1 MDCKQIQN
9 MIIPYIRNELNNNDI
24 EDFLEH
30 IQTCKTCREELEI
43 YYIIE
48 HGLNSDYSDKNFD
61 IEKSL
66 SDKIKASNM
75 FVSRLRL
82 TKIFYYA
89 LNTLLVIG
97 TTLAILLQ
105 IRIWWQG
112 GYF

>member
-1 MDCKQIQN
+1 
-9 MIIPYIRNELNNNDI
+9 
-24 EDFLEH
+24 
-30 IQTCKTCREELEI
+30 
-43 YYIIE
+43 
-48 HGLNSDYSDKNFD
+48 
-61 IEKSL
+61 
-66 SDKIKASNM
+66 M

>member
-48 HGLNSDYSDKNFD
+48 HGL
-61 IEKSL
+61 I
-66 SDKIKASNM
+66 KI
-75 FVSRLRL
+75 L
-82 TKIFYYA
+82 I
-89 LNTLLVIG
+89 
-97 TTLAILLQ
+97 
-105 IRIWWQG
+105 
-112 GYF
+112 